1 MYQDFH
7 HLKELPFELTPNPR
21 YLFLPAQHREAL
33 STLEY
38 GLSTGKSLTLLI
50 GEVGT
55 GKTTLL
61 RAALESDH
69 CRHVTCV
76 YVSNPTL
83 KRDEF
88 VELLSQ
94 QFDLSSKAGLSKA
107 TLLKELEA
115 TLRERRR
122 AGRITALVVDEAQ
135 SLSDELLEE
144 VRLMANI
151 ETTTEKLL
159 PVVLAG
165 QPELRDRLNQ
175 PNLRQLKQRV
185 TLSCEIAPFNQRET
199 AVYIA
204 TRIRVAGGDAA
215 RLFTREAVMLIHEHA
230 RGIPRTISVVCD
242 NALLTA
248 FGLGRACVD
257 SQMVAEVIRDF
268 DLGVVNDDFSRV
280 VEEMPAEQEV
290 AADETFPA
298 VAAARRAAP
307 ESPQPR
313 LVDDTRAVPV
323 DERAMFSSSNR
334 RRFSLFGR

>member
-94 QFDLSSKAGLSKA
+94 QFHLSSRAGLSKA

-115 TLRERRR
+115 TLRERRS
-122 AGRITALVVDEAQ
+122 AGRITALVIDEAQ

-144 VRLMANI
+144 VRLMANT

-185 TLSCEIAPFNQRET
+185 TLSCEIVPFSQRET

-204 TRIRVAGGDAA
+204 TRIRIAGGDAA
-215 RLFTREAVMLIHEHA
+215 RLFTREAVMLIHEHS
-230 RGIPRTISVVCD
+230 RGIPRTISVICD

-248 FGLGRACVD
+248 FGLGRPCVD

-268 DLGVVNDDFSRV
+268 DLGVVRDDVSSLS
-280 VEEMPAEQEV
+280 EEMPAEREA
-290 AADETFPA
+290 AADETLPA
-298 VAAARRAAP
+298 VAAARGPAP
-307 ESPQPR
+307 EPPQPR
-313 LVDDTRAVPV
+313 LLDDTRV
-323 DERAMFSSSNR
+323 DERAMFSSSGR